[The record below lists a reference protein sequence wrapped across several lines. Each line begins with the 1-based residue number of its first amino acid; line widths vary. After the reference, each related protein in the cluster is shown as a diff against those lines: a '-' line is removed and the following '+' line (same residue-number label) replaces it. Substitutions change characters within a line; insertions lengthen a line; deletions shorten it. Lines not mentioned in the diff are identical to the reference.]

1 MPKYDFQYEFSM
13 SRIIQTFLKNSLM
26 TNNSLGAYLF
36 LKIIFCKLQ
45 FLTHFVFKND
55 AKFLT
60 NCHSLYSQNKMI
72 SSQYVDFWPKMFLF
86 RIHHLSNLTRILFQK
101 NFQPIVLL
109 PHRKLKILHNGR
121 VII

>member
-1 MPKYDFQYEFSM
+1 MTFNVNFLYI

-86 RIHHLSNLTRILFQK
+86 RIHHISNLTRILFQK

-109 PHRKLKILHNGR
+109 PHRKLKFFTM
-121 VII
+121 VA